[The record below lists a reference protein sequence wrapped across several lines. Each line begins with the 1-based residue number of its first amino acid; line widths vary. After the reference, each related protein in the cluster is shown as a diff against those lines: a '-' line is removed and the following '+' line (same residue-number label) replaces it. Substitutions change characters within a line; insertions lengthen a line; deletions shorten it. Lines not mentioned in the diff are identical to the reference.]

1 MRTPMTRTLLA
12 TLAACVG
19 LASVGCATR
28 SGDVRP
34 LRPNPVDFAGWDC
47 ERLDNEV
54 LRVQRRAAEV
64 AYAVDERAGTN
75 IIALGVGLT
84 VFWPALLTMRQPG
97 VEAEELARL
106 KGRFDVL
113 QAVAVGRQCPTVGP
127 DLPPRQALQ
136 LPVAL
141 GERLVY
147 EERSDV
153 RRGGREF
160 ALRLEGL
167 RREVLEFA
175 VEGMSGEAG
184 DRWVQDFAGNVKNAP
199 AGALHWPHLLR
210 LDLALGQV
218 VAGDLTLPEEPGVRA
233 RVRGQVVAVGPQTIA
248 SRRFDAAVIELFG
261 DAQRGER
268 STRVDGVLVVDR
280 SSGVLLRLELA
291 SAQAGFTLQRR
302 LVRVDAVPR

>member
-1 MRTPMTRTLLA
+1 MTRVLLA
-12 TLAACVG
+12 ALAAAAAVVT
-19 LASVGCATR
+19 AGCAAR
-28 SGDVRP
+28 SADVRP
-34 LRPNPVDFAGWDC
+34 LRTNPTDFAGWDC
-47 ERLDNEV
+47 ERLDAEV

-64 AYAVDERAGTN
+64 AYSFDERAGTN

-97 VEAEELARL
+97 VEAQELASL

-113 QAVAVGRQCPTVGP
+113 QAVAVGRQCPATGP
-127 DLPPRQALQ
+127 DLPARQALQ

-147 EERSDV
+147 EERGDP
-153 RRGGREF
+153 RRAGREF
-160 ALRLEGL
+160 GLRLEGL
-167 RREVLEFA
+167 RREVLEFSLDGLPESVGA
-175 VEGMSGEAG
+175 
-184 DRWVQDFAGNVKNAP
+184 RWVQDFAGNVTAAP
-199 AGALHWPHLLR
+199 AGTLQWPHLLR
-210 LDLALGQV
+210 LDLSLGQV
-218 VAGDLTLPEEPGVRA
+218 VAGDLMLPEEPGTRA
-233 RVRGQVVAVGPQTIA
+233 RVRGQVVAVGPQMIA

-291 SAQAGFTLQRR
+291 SAQPAFNLQRR
-302 LVRVDAVPR
+302 LVRVEAAAR

>member
-1 MRTPMTRTLLA
+1 MRALTSRVLPACLA
-12 TLAACVG
+12 VLVG
-19 LASVGCATR
+19 LGGGGCATR

-34 LRPNPVDFAGWDC
+34 LLTNPADFAGWDC
-47 ERLDNEV
+47 ERIDAEV

-75 IIALGVGLT
+75 IVALGLGLT

-97 VEAEELARL
+97 VEAEELGRL

-113 QAVAVGRQCPTVGP
+113 QAVAVGRQCASVGP
-127 DLPPRQALQ
+127 DLPARQALQ

-147 EERSDV
+147 EERGDA
-153 RRGGREF
+153 RRASREF
-160 ALRLEGL
+160 GLRLDAL

-175 VEGMSGEAG
+175 LEGAADVEGGP
-184 DRWVQDFAGNVKNAP
+184 WVQDFAGNVKDAP
-199 AGALHWPHLLR
+199 AGMLQWPHLLR

-218 VAGDLTLPEEPGVRA
+218 VAGELVLPEEPGVRA

-280 SSGVLLRLELA
+280 ASGVLLRLELA
-291 SAQAGFTLQRR
+291 SAQAGFAVQRR
-302 LVRVDAVPR
+302 LLRIEAVPR

>member
-1 MRTPMTRTLLA
+1 MRVPTNRTLTACLA
-12 TLAACVG
+12 VCVG
-19 LASVGCATR
+19 IAGAGCSTS

-34 LRPNPVDFAGWDC
+34 LLSNPRDFAGWDC
-47 ERLDNEV
+47 ERLDAEA

-113 QAVAVGRQCPTVGP
+113 QAVAVGRQCPSVGP
-127 DLPPRQALQ
+127 DLPARQALQ

-147 EERSDV
+147 EERGDP
-153 RRGGREF
+153 RLALREF
-160 ALRLEGL
+160 SLRLDAL
-167 RREVLEFA
+167 RREVLEFTF
-175 VEGMSGEAG
+175 VSGSEAQG
-184 DRWVQDFAGNVKNAP
+184 RRWVQDFAGNVTGAP
-199 AGALHWPHLLR
+199 VGTLHWPHLLR
-210 LDLALGQV
+210 LELG
-218 VAGDLTLPEEPGVRA
+218 L
-233 RVRGQVVAVGPQTIA
+233 GQVVAVGPQTIA
-248 SRRFDAAVIELFG
+248 TRRFDAAVIELFG

-268 STRVDGVLVVDR
+268 STRVDGVMVVDR
-280 SSGVLLRLELA
+280 ASGVLLRLELS
-291 SAQAGFTLQRR
+291 SAQAGFNLQRR
-302 LVRVDAVPR
+302 LVRIDAPAR

>member
-1 MRTPMTRTLLA
+1 MRAPMTRTFLLA
-12 TLAACVG
+12 LAACASL
-19 LASVGCATR
+19 LAGGCATR

-34 LRPNPVDFAGWDC
+34 MQTNPADFAGWDC
-47 ERLDNEV
+47 ERLDVET

-64 AYAVDERAGTN
+64 AYAVDERASSN
-75 IIALGVGLT
+75 IVALGVGLT

-113 QAVAVGRQCPTVGP
+113 QAVAVGRQCPVAGP
-127 DLPPRQALQ
+127 DLPARQALQ

-147 EERSDV
+147 EERGDP
-153 RRGGREF
+153 RRASREF
-160 ALRLEGL
+160 SLRLDAL
-167 RREVLEFA
+167 RRELLEFSA
-175 VEGMSGEAG
+175 EGLPEGSGL
-184 DRWVQDFAGNVKNAP
+184 RWVQDFAGNVKVAP
-199 AGALHWPHLLR
+199 AGTLHWPHLLR

-218 VAGDLTLPEEPGVRA
+218 VAGDLTLPEDPGVRA
-233 RVRGQVVAVGPQTIA
+233 RLRGQVVAVGPQTIA
-248 SRRFDAAVIELFG
+248 ARRFDAAVIELFG

-280 SSGVLLRLELA
+280 ASGVLLRLELS
-291 SAQAGFTLQRR
+291 SAQADFNLQRR
-302 LVRVDAVPR
+302 LIRLESPAR

>member
-1 MRTPMTRTLLA
+1 MRVRLTRALLL
-12 TLAACVG
+12 TLAAC
-19 LASVGCATR
+19 ASLVAAGCATR

-34 LRPNPVDFAGWDC
+34 MQTNPADFAGWDC
-47 ERLDNEV
+47 ERLDAEA

-64 AYAVDERAGTN
+64 AYAVDERAGSN
-75 IIALGVGLT
+75 IVALGVGLT

-113 QAVAVGRQCPTVGP
+113 QAVAVGRQCPLVGP
-127 DLPPRQALQ
+127 DLPARQALQ

-147 EERSDV
+147 EERGDP
-153 RRGGREF
+153 RRASREF
-160 ALRLEGL
+160 SLRLDAL
-167 RREVLEFA
+167 RREVLEFSA
-175 VEGMSGEAG
+175 DGLPEGSGQ
-184 DRWVQDFAGNVKNAP
+184 RWVQDFAGNVKTAP
-199 AGALHWPHLLR
+199 AGTLHWPYLLR

-218 VAGDLTLPEEPGVRA
+218 VAGDLTLPEDTGVRA
-233 RVRGQVVAVGPQTIA
+233 RLRGQVVAVGPQTIA
-248 SRRFDAAVIELFG
+248 TRRFDAAVIELFG

-280 SSGVLLRLELA
+280 ASGVLLRLELS
-291 SAQAGFTLQRR
+291 SAQPDFNLQRR
-302 LVRVDAVPR
+302 LVRVDGPPR